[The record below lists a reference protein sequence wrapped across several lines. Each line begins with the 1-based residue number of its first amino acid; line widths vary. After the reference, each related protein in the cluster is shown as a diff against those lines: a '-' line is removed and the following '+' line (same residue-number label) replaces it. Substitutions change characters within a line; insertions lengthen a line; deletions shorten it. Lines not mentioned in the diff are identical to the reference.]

1 MGKMPKISVL
11 FWLACCLAI
20 FSQAQANE
28 KTLTALEIKQL
39 LSGNT
44 AIGRWIDHNYRQYFG
59 ADGSTIYA
67 QENARS
73 SIGRWRT
80 NANRNHYESWWEQ
93 SDWGAGFS
101 IALKDGVY
109 YWVSSTGTT
118 EPQSFKV
125 VSGQQLVFEKEN

>member
-1 MGKMPKISVL
+1 MRKTIKAVVCIAAILSLTILSSV
-11 FWLACCLAI
+11 
-20 FSQAQANE
+20 QAE
-28 KTLTALEIKQL
+28 EETLTALEIKRL

-44 AIGRWIDHNYRQYFG
+44 AIGRWIDHNYRQYFS

-67 QENARS
+67 QENSRS

-80 NANRNHYESWWEQ
+80 NAKRNHYESWWEQ

-101 IALKDGVY
+101 ITLKDGVY

-118 EPQSFKV
+118 RPQAFTV
-125 VSGQQLVFEKEN
+125 VPGQQLVFD

>member
-1 MGKMPKISVL
+1 MKAIVCAALFSLMLLGSANADEKI
-11 FWLACCLAI
+11 
-20 FSQAQANE
+20 
-28 KTLTALEIKQL
+28 LTALEIKKL

-44 AIGRWIDHNYRQYFG
+44 AIGRWIDHNYRQYFS

-80 NANRNHYESWWEQ
+80 NSKRNHYESWWEQ
-93 SDWGAGFS
+93 SDWGAGYS
-101 IALKDGVY
+101 IVLKDGVY

-118 EPQSFKV
+118 EPQAFTM
-125 VSGQQLVFEKEN
+125 VSGQQLVFK